1 MTAVVIGID
10 PHKASHTAVAV
21 DERELAL
28 GDVRVR
34 ATAMQSE
41 RLLAWAAQW
50 PQRTWAIENAA
61 GLGYLLAQQ
70 LVMAGERV
78 VDVQPKLGAR
88 VRLLASAASSKSDP
102 HDARSVAIV
111 ALRSAL
117 PPVTAEDHV
126 AVMKV
131 WIRRRRHLSRLRTK
145 VANQLHAVLCE
156 LVPGGFPREITAP
169 QAAVLLESLR
179 VSTAADVAR
188 AQLAAEILDD
198 LRRLDLQLRELHKRL
213 TAVVLASKTSVTSI
227 FGVGPVIAAMVVGI
241 TGDVTRFPTAD
252 RFAAYAGTAP
262 IEVSSGPHKVFRLS
276 RRGNRQ
282 LNHAI
287 HMAAVT
293 QIRNRHS
300 GTHLLPAQ
308 DHRRQEPK
316 DGAASTQTPD
326 HEHLVRHHD
335 QRRPAPDTRSPNA
348 VDDRNRAGCSPTA
361 AEERRPQ
368 PGSRLAEGHPQG
380 HGLDPGEDG
389 ARLRRRGN
397 TTPSKPERPMRKG
410 PSCGNSRGG
419 PGRATG
425 SDSDSSATSS
435 HPNAGSSDKPLPDP
449 SSA

>member
-78 VDVQPKLGAR
+78 VDVQPKLAAR

-241 TGDVTRFPTAD
+241 TGEVTRFPTAD

-262 IEVSSGPHKVFRLS
+262 IEVSSGPHKAFRLS

-293 QIRNRHS
+293 QIRNRRARDTPTTSARSRADGLSQRNASHR
-300 GTHLLPAQ
+300 PAVRGARF
-308 DHRRQEPK
+308 RRTGRMGRAVRLGFAGVRGAMGESLTAICK
-316 DGAASTQTPD
+316 LTRRGAAP
-326 HEHLVRHHD
+326 L
-335 QRRPAPDTRSPNA
+335 
-348 VDDRNRAGCSPTA
+348 AGC
-361 AEERRPQ
+361 
-368 PGSRLAEGHPQG
+368 
-380 HGLDPGEDG
+380 
-389 ARLRRRGN
+389 
-397 TTPSKPERPMRKG
+397 
-410 PSCGNSRGG
+410 
-419 PGRATG
+419 TG
-425 SDSDSSATSS
+425 
-435 HPNAGSSDKPLPDP
+435 
-449 SSA
+449 

>member
-1 MTAVVIGID
+1 MSAVVIGID

-28 GDVRVR
+28 GGVRVR
-34 ATAMQSE
+34 ATAVQSE

-50 PQRTWAIENAA
+50 PQRSWAIENAA

-70 LVMAGERV
+70 LVTAGERV
-78 VDVQPKLGAR
+78 VDVQPKLAAR

-102 HDARSVAIV
+102 NDARSVAIV
-111 ALRSAL
+111 ALRSADL
-117 PPVTAEDHV
+117 PQVTVEDHA

-145 VANQLHAVLCE
+145 AANQLHAVLCE

-188 AQLAAEILDD
+188 AQLAGEILDD
-198 LRRLDLQLRELHKRL
+198 LRRLDLQLHELRKRL
-213 TAVVLASKTSVTSI
+213 TALVLASKTSVTDI

-241 TGDVTRFPTAD
+241 TGDVTRFPTVD
-252 RFAAYAGTAP
+252 RFAAYAGTVP
-262 IEVSSGPHKVFRLS
+262 VEVSSGPHKVFRLS

-300 GTHLLPAQ
+300 EGHAYYQRKIAEGKSPRMALRALK
-308 DHRRQEPK
+308 RRITNTLYNAMIS
-316 DGAASTQTPD
+316 DA
-326 HEHLVRHHD
+326 
-335 QRRPAPDTRSPNA
+335 RRRTRGPQIA
-348 VDDRNRAGCSPTA
+348 VDDQPNRGGLFPD
-361 AEERRPQ
+361 RRP
-368 PGSRLAEGHPQG
+368 
-380 HGLDPGEDG
+380 
-389 ARLRRRGN
+389 
-397 TTPSKPERPMRKG
+397 
-410 PSCGNSRGG
+410 
-419 PGRATG
+419 
-425 SDSDSSATSS
+425 
-435 HPNAGSSDKPLPDP
+435 
-449 SSA
+449 

>member
-1 MTAVVIGID
+1 MAAVVIGID

-78 VDVQPKLGAR
+78 VDVQPKLAAR

-111 ALRSAL
+111 ALRSAGL

-126 AVMKV
+126 AVMRV
-131 WIRRRRHLSRLRTK
+131 WIRRRRHLSRLRTR

-179 VSTAADVAR
+179 TSTAADLAR

-241 TGDVTRFPTAD
+241 TGDVTRFPTAG

-262 IEVSSGPHKVFRLS
+262 IEVSSCPHKVFRLS

-287 HMAAVT
+287 HMAAVA

-300 GTHLLPAQ
+300 PGHTYYQRKITEGKSPKMALRALKRRITNTLYDTMISDAQ
-308 DHRRQEPK
+308 HRTRAPR
-316 DGAASTQTPD
+316 TP
-326 HEHLVRHHD
+326 
-335 QRRPAPDTRSPNA
+335 
-348 VDDRNRAGCSPTA
+348 
-361 AEERRPQ
+361 
-368 PGSRLAEGHPQG
+368 
-380 HGLDPGEDG
+380 
-389 ARLRRRGN
+389 
-397 TTPSKPERPMRKG
+397 
-410 PSCGNSRGG
+410 
-419 PGRATG
+419 
-425 SDSDSSATSS
+425 
-435 HPNAGSSDKPLPDP
+435 
-449 SSA
+449 